1 MEENSAAGIGGQGV
15 NVPAAAAPET
25 SDGGQ
30 AAAESG
36 RESAGQ
42 SRAENAR
49 YAAARR
55 RAEAERDEV
64 IRRSEEER
72 ARQARENET
81 LRGEL
86 AAERARTQDER
97 ARIVAEEQIRR
108 IAEMDGTI
116 RSVDDLMAMP
126 EYGAFYALVKKGVSL
141 VEAYKLTHYDALMK
155 RTAAMSARQAMQS
168 VASRG
173 HMAALAGGDGSGEYL
188 SVPAEVAAQYR
199 LSKPGITDA
208 EIRRKYRRY
217 KNYQRQ

>member
-155 RTAAMSARQAMQS
+155 RTAAMC
-168 VASRG
+168 VF
-173 HMAALAGGDGSGEYL
+173 
-188 SVPAEVAAQYR
+188 
-199 LSKPGITDA
+199 
-208 EIRRKYRRY
+208 
-217 KNYQRQ
+217 